1 MYLTHKEEKPVLAES
16 FIRTLKN
23 KNSKYMT
30 SISKNVYINKLGDIV
45 LKYNNAY
52 HRTIEMKPVD
62 VKSKTYMNFNK
73 ENNYRDCK
81 FKADDYVRI
90 LKQKPFWKRLCSKEE
105 AFVLDRVKILCP
117 GHI

>member
-1 MYLTHKEEKPVLAES
+1 MTRTYSKLLKSWLQNNTEMYLTHKEEKPVLAES

-90 LKQKPFWKRLCSKEE
+90 LKQKPF
-105 AFVLDRVKILCP
+105 
-117 GHI
+117 